1 MQMHRRQKN
10 GQLRFGDVICL
21 GYQEDIFLQQD
32 ADVPK
37 SPFKALS
44 GGEVS
49 KTEERK
55 PDYKYKGLLY
65 SDGVTDKGIKMIP

>member
-1 MQMHRRQKN
+1 MHKRQKN

-21 GYQEDIFLQQD
+21 GYHEDVYLND
-32 ADVPK
+32 GSGLAGVPGVE
-37 SPFKALS
+37 LS
-44 GGEVS
+44 
-49 KTEERK
+49 